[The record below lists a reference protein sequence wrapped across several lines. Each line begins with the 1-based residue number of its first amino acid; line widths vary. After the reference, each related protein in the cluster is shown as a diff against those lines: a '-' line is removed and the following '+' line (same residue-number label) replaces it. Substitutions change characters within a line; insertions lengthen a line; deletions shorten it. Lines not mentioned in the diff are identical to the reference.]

1 MGMVPSSVFL
11 ELDLVEA
18 DKNIAEML
26 GIKERDLLYLLERLR
41 LGKILLLPM
50 IDRIYPSILYLV
62 LIRR

>member
-11 ELDLVEA
+11 KLDLVEA

-41 LGKILLLPM
+41 LANDI
-50 IDRIYPSILYLV
+50 IIAYD
-62 LIRR
+62 